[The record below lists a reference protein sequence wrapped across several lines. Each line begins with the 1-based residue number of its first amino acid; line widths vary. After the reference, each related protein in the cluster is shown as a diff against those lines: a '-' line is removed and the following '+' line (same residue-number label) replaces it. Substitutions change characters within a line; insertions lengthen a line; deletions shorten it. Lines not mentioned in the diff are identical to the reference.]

1 MAEVV
6 APLPTIGHEPWG
18 TVGEFAVLLYPFVEG
33 QSGWDYGLSAEQ
45 WREYGA
51 ILRRLHATRLPEAV
65 AQTLPR
71 ESFVPTARHRAVV
84 EALLAGEHERG
95 KDGEGGE
102 AARQLSALVR
112 ERREEFAQILRRAD
126 ELGQALQDVRHDL
139 VLCHADCHPANVLV
153 GGAGELHVVDWDQPM
168 LAPRERDLMFVLGP
182 TFNGVAEGSPEEA
195 AFFAGYGAVTP
206 DPVALAYYRY
216 EWAMQDIGG
225 FADRVFLLPD
235 MEEGTKLAAM
245 RWLQIVFAPKGIV
258 QAAYQSEKALP

>member
-1 MAEVV
+1 
-6 APLPTIGHEPWG
+6 
-18 TVGEFAVLLYPFVEG
+18 
-33 QSGWDYGLSAEQ
+33 LSAEQ

-51 ILRRLHATRLPEAV
+51 ILRRLHATKLPEAV

-71 ESFVPTARHRAVV
+71 ETFVPTARSRAVV
-84 EALLAGEHERG
+84 EAMLAGEHERG
-95 KDGEGGE
+95 KEGEEGE

-112 ERREEFAQILRRAD
+112 ERREEIAQILRRAD
-126 ELGQALQDVRHDL
+126 ELGQALQGARHDL

-182 TFNGVAEGSPEEA
+182 TFNGVEAGSPEEA

-225 FADRVFLLPD
+225 FADRVFLLPG
-235 MEEGTKLAAM
+235 MEEETKLAAM
-245 RWLQIVFAPKGIV
+245 RWLQIVFAPKGIA
-258 QAAYQSEKALP
+258 QAAYQSEQAIP